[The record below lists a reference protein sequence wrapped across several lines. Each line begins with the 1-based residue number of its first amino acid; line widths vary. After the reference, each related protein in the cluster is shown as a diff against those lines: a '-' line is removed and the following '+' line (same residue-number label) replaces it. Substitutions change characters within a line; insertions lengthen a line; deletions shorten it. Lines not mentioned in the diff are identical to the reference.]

1 MNDTQGLSNIVLKT
15 VSVVEAT
22 LQPAKWT
29 PCLPNQSMWSLTCDR
44 KSDIGLTGHLNDVIE
59 LVVGANPHAF
69 KNAKPGI

>member
-15 VSVVEAT
+15 VSVVKAT

-29 PCLPNQSMWSLTCDR
+29 SCLLNQSMWSLSSDR

-59 LVVGANPHAF
+59 LVVEVSPHVF

>member
-29 PCLPNQSMWSLTCDR
+29 SCLPNQSMWSLTCDR